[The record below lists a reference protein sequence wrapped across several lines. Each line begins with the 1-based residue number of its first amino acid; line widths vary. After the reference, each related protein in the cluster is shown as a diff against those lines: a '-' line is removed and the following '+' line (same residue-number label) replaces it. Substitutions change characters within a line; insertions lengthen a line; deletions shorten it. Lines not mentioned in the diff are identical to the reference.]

1 MKPSGWIY
9 MKSQSRANQ
18 EQIKSKSIF
27 SINFKSIFPI
37 KISINIISRFCMK
50 KILIEILI
58 LKFTFQINSWED
70 QNLDCNHYAMLR
82 VGPHLCERRLFSE
95 ETEKFCVHVLVNQFC
110 HSDAKFHLYRR
121 VCSLKWWFP
130 LSKTPFCKVGPVP
143 LKNKRFL
150 QSSLFSSKHSLLLQR
165 QHFGDNKRFFK
176 EQACKTNLRNK
187 VHIKDQTFSL
197 K

>member
-1 MKPSGWIY
+1 MSKPVFTSLHKY
-9 MKSQSRANQ
+9 
-18 EQIKSKSIF
+18 
-27 SINFKSIFPI
+27 
-37 KISINIISRFCMK
+37 FCGVSA
-50 KILIEILI
+50 I
-58 LKFTFQINSWED
+58 LKSAASSSWWYPLTIKANSALWICIFFV
-70 QNLDCNHYAMLR
+70 LDTALAKRATQSHFLKFHVSSDSFFK

-110 HSDAKFHLYRR
+110 HSDAKFHLYRS

-130 LSKTPFCKVGPVP
+130 LSKTPFCKVGPMP

-176 EQACKTNLRNK
+176 EQACKTNCRNN
-187 VHIKDQTFSL
+187 VRIKDQTSSF